1 MSNPRCDQCGYVL
14 DNIDEACPVCVC
26 GLTSQHGTPIHNK
39 LTREQIIEDA
49 RKALQCVFLAAEQGP
64 AQDIHDKG
72 NAAITYL
79 ETENTALRTRLA
91 ACEAERDDARKKFDD
106 LTAIVIKNNVQ
117 VQSVQ
122 RNIELEKQ
130 LATAEAKVRELE
142 AQLQLAQADLHDLE
156 ITVPHSTI
164 IGLRAELKQAH
175 EREGRLLHAIGEV
188 FRYLNELDKE
198 VPIKP
203 QKHLDLWPWK
213 ELNEQAQQAGS

>member
-1 MSNPRCDQCGYVL
+1 
-14 DNIDEACPVCVC
+14 
-26 GLTSQHGTPIHNK
+26 
-39 LTREQIIEDA
+39 
-49 RKALQCVFLAAEQGP
+49 VFLAAEQGP

-91 ACEAERDDARKKFDD
+91 A
-106 LTAIVIKNNVQ
+106 
-117 VQSVQ
+117 
-122 RNIELEKQ
+122 
-130 LATAEAKVRELE
+130 AEAKVRELE
-142 AQLQLAQADLHDLE
+142 QQWQKTNSEYERVSKVLCKIQAQLQ
-156 ITVPHSTI
+156 
-164 IGLRAELKQAH
+164 QAH

-198 VPIKP
+198 APIKP